1 MEKGII
7 GAITGGLAA
16 LLIGIIVALKRKKG

>member
-7 GAITGGLAA
+7 GAITGGLAV